1 MYCNNCGKQL
11 NNDAKFCEFCGKM
24 INVTNN
30 DTNNKKYES
39 SKFGANNTKPLI
51 PKYVAYIIGGV
62 ALALVIFSM
71 LISAVSNYIVN
82 KNIPKSYHNHIEQ
95 YFDDFEDKWDRDY
108 NDDDDEPWDYFDDYN
123 DYYGNHGGGSYG
135 APFGNYGS
143 NGSNGSGGTMPDAT
157 AAPKPTAG
165 PWWPADE
172 NGKTPTDEGYKWPSG
187 DGTYEYYMNST
198 IPKFES
204 VTGASL
210 KDTDYEDGNIYYTYD
225 MSEESYKKYIE
236 VIKERGFKQSE
247 FEAKGKN
254 SYEMYTLGDEY
265 FYEYLVIYH
274 MNSSNE
280 IVIMA

>member
-11 NNDAKFCEFCGKM
+11 NDDTNFCEFCGKM

-30 DTNNKKYES
+30 GINNKSYTPGKNGTSNNKK
-39 SKFGANNTKPLI
+39 LI
-51 PKYVAYIIGGV
+51 PKYAAYIIGGA
-62 ALALVIFSM
+62 ALALVIFAM
-71 LISAVSNYIVN
+71 LISAVSGYIVN
-82 KNIPKSYHNHIEQ
+82 KSISKSPDKSIEQ
-95 YFDDFEDKWDRDY
+95 YFNDRWDRDY
-108 NDDDDEPWDYFDDYN
+108 NDDDEDDPWDYFDDYSDN
-123 DYYGNHGGGSYG
+123 YGGGFYG
-135 APFGNYGS
+135 SPYGNYGNRGNS
-143 NGSNGSGGTMPDAT
+143 GTMPGET
-157 AAPKPTAG
+157 SAPKPTAG

-172 NGKTPTDEGYKWPSG
+172 NGKTPVDEGYKWPSG

-210 KDTDYEDGNIYYTYD
+210 KDTEYEDGNVYYTYD
-225 MSEESYKKYIE
+225 MDEESYKKYIE
-236 VIKERGFKQSE
+236 VIKERGFTQSE
-247 FEAKGKN
+247 FEVKGKN

-274 MNSSNE
+274 MNSSNK